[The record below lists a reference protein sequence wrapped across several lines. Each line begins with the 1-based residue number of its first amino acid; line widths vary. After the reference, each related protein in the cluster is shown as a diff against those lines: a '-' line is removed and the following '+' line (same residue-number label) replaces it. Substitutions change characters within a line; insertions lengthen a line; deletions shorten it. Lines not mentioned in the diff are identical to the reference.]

1 MAVGYGPIIVV
12 LVFLALVA
20 VMPVWPFSRRWGYRP
35 TIVLGII
42 LTLIAVFV
50 AIGGFGPPTGFAP
63 S

>member
-50 AIGGFGPPTGFAP
+50 AIGGFGPP
-63 S
+63 